1 LNSNRQGQDWPLGT
15 VQQCTAMH
23 STVQHFTAPPL
34 QRNTDCDSVVQHC
47 TAHVQ
52 GYRHCTSAFWIHS
65 PAILLKFSET
75 KKELSVSTLKVHNIL
90 SSRLCARP
98 AGPEFPNSRIVEWLL
113 TKKIMVNC
121 CQGPCCSAATMAA
134 LPHLC
139 LSSLAR
145 GALTITATQ
154 PLLPHTHRPPHRVT
168 APLLTLHSHC
178 CHCCAFSPC
187 YR

>member
-1 LNSNRQGQDWPLGT
+1 MGT
-15 VQQCTAMH
+15 VQHCTAPD

-75 KKELSVSTLKVHNIL
+75 KKELSVSTLKVHNYL
-90 SSRLCARP
+90 HVCARAP
-98 AGPEFPNSRIVEWLL
+98 KPEFPNSRIVEWLL

-168 APLLTLHSHC
+168 APLLTLHSRC
-178 CHCCAFSPC
+178 CHCCVFSPC